1 MATTSKRC
9 RSCFIFAK
17 PKYAH
22 FCTGSCHRDARK
34 TFTIN
39 CWWWVFHLAITSH
52 PAALNWRQGERKPNS
67 LLYNYIRHYHLIQA
81 KPDVIKQESCNLST
95 FSPNVS
101 RTAPIFSHN
110 PSRNRQ
116 CNQAELPMKSI
127 RYSYRSAAGCHCR
140 DARGTW
146 ISCLRDQP
154 KAARPVSR
162 PPHGGWRQG

>member
-22 FCTGSCHRDARK
+22 FCTGSCHRDAWK

-39 CWWWVFHLAITSH
+39 CWRWVFHLAITSH
-52 PAALNWRQGERKPNS
+52 PAAVNWRQGERKPNS
-67 LLYNYIRHYHLIQA
+67 LLYKHIRHYHLIQA
-81 KPDVIKQESCNLST
+81 KPDVIKQESCNPST
-95 FSPNVS
+95 FLPNVS
-101 RTAPIFSHN
+101 RTAPLFSHN

-127 RYSYRSAAGCHCR
+127 RYTYLPGNLR
-140 DARGTW
+140 DAGER
-146 ISCLRDQP
+146 ISGDLPRHRPQRFRLCLQAGRL
-154 KAARPVSR
+154 
-162 PPHGGWRQG
+162 